1 MILTALNA
9 AYERLSNAGGENALP
24 PLGFAVAKVV
34 GALQIDADGAF
45 LGLLDLRRTEG
56 KRSVPQLLQVPQ
68 PPQRTVGVMPG
79 FLCDNAGYLC
89 GHDRKGKPDRARTQF
104 EASRALHTERLAG
117 VDDPAAKAILAY
129 FAGWDPD
136 AAADLLAFS
145 EEMLDGW
152 LVFRIH
158 GLPGGGAAPY
168 AQDVPALRSAWARH
182 VASAEAG
189 SVGQCLVTGD
199 TGPVARL
206 HASIKGVPGAQSSGA
221 SLVSFNIQAATSY
234 GKEQSFNAPVGEVA
248 AFGYTTALNHL
259 LRRDLSQSLAMGDTM
274 VVFWAERA
282 TEAERIIPALADPA
296 MAEWY
301 RQLEDAK
308 TKDTERLYAT
318 RMLGLLKNLRDGKEA
333 DGALLDDAEVRL
345 FVLGLAPNAARLSVR
360 FWDTASVK
368 EMLARLA
375 AHHQDMALET
385 DFKSRPECPGLW
397 VLAQE
402 TRPKDRD
409 GKARGTNSL
418 EAMKKLHGD
427 IARAVLTG
435 GPYPS
440 TLPAL
445 LMARFRADGH
455 INHPRAALL
464 KAEFNR
470 RKRLDGNEKEM
481 LTMALDPDRRDVG
494 YRLGRLFAV
503 LERIQESA
511 HGGAVNAG
519 IGQKFLASAS
529 ATPRTVFPHLLRLK
543 GAHMKKVA
551 RDGKGLAVWYERLVS
566 EIVDEVGDLPANLP
580 LDQQGLFFLG
590 YYQQRQALFRK
601 GETVAAEPDTDTAA

>member
-1 MILTALNA
+1 
-9 AYERLSNAGGENALP
+9 
-24 PLGFAVAKVV
+24 
-34 GALQIDADGAF
+34 
-45 LGLLDLRRTEG
+45 
-56 KRSVPQLLQVPQ
+56 
-68 PPQRTVGVMPG
+68 
-79 FLCDNAGYLC
+79 
-89 GHDRKGKPDRARTQF
+89 
-104 EASRALHTERLAG
+104 
-117 VDDPAAKAILAY
+117 
-129 FAGWDPD
+129 
-136 AAADLLAFS
+136 
-145 EEMLDGW
+145 
-152 LVFRIH
+152 
-158 GLPGGGAAPY
+158 
-168 AQDVPALRSAWARH
+168 
-182 VASAEAG
+182 
-189 SVGQCLVTGD
+189 
-199 TGPVARL
+199 
-206 HASIKGVPGAQSSGA
+206 
-221 SLVSFNIQAATSY
+221 
-234 GKEQSFNAPVGEVA
+234 
-248 AFGYTTALNHL
+248 
-259 LRRDLSQSLAMGDTM
+259 
-274 VVFWAERA
+274 
-282 TEAERIIPALADPA
+282 
-296 MAEWY
+296 
-301 RQLEDAK
+301 
-308 TKDTERLYAT
+308 
-318 RMLGLLKNLRDGKEA
+318 
-333 DGALLDDAEVRL
+333 
-345 FVLGLAPNAARLSVR
+345 
-360 FWDTASVK
+360 
-368 EMLARLA
+368 
-375 AHHQDMALET
+375 
-385 DFKSRPECPGLW
+385 
-397 VLAQE
+397 
-402 TRPKDRD
+402 
-409 GKARGTNSL
+409 
-418 EAMKKLHGD
+418 MKKLHGD